1 MYKVN
6 LDGSIDVT
14 TLEEALE
21 LQRRIRA
28 TQPKSGGQRSKNPQ
42 ALKVNGHEHSF
53 DDPIFAKLKPYNG
66 QELDSEKMMGII
78 EAKDQGGVGPKLY
91 HMKNRIPG
99 LSDVLRERKTPR
111 GHKFW
116 RVKFP

>member
-1 MYKVN
+1 MGIKVN
-6 LDGSIDVT
+6 PDGSFEASTVQ
-14 TLEEALE
+14 EALE
-21 LQRRIRA
+21 LQRAIRGEK
-28 TQPKSGGQRSKNPQ
+28 QGLPLRSKI
-42 ALKVNGHEHSF
+42 AAKINGAEHSF
-53 DDPIFAKLKPYNG
+53 DDPIFAKLKLYNG
-66 QELDSEKMMGII
+66 QELDSEKMMAVI